1 MPFKPGQSG
10 NLSGRPKTNLNSLLS
25 AELLK
30 KFDGDKKLTNE
41 QMIVKTLL
49 KLAIED
55 ENLEALKYV
64 YDRME
69 GRMKDNVE
77 IGAVDGM
84 PVKFTLNLGDKGN
97 T

>member
-10 NLSGRPKTNLNSLLS
+10 NPSGRPKTNLNSILS
-25 AELLK
+25 AELQK
-30 KFDGDKKLTNE
+30 KFEGNKKLTNE
-41 QMIVKTLL
+41 AMIVKTLL

-84 PVKFTLNLGDKGN
+84 PVNFTLKLGDKGSM
-97 T
+97 